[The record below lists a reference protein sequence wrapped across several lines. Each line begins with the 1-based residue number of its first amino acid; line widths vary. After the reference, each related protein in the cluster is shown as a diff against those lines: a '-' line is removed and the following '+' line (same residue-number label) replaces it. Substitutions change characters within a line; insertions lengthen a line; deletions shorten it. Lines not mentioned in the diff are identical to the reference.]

1 MASNVIFGALSVGV
15 RVSAESPLAEGAA
28 IFRSISAER
37 KDGQH
42 GLDEDVEL
50 ISASSVSRSPN
61 VLPGETPT
69 TLKDL
74 QTHVLETV

>member
-1 MASNVIFGALSVGV
+1 MANNVIFGALSVGV
-15 RVSAESPLAEGAA
+15 RISTESPLAEGAA
-28 IFRSISAER
+28 IFRSVSAGR

-50 ISASSVSRSPN
+50 ISSSSVSRTPN

-69 TLKDL
+69 TLQDMK
-74 QTHVLETV
+74 THVLETV